1 MNDLKNIIK
10 KTQELC
16 EERLQNNVLL
26 IEGKV
31 SLCASV
37 DFLKAG
43 LPVKR
48 FYDVTKMQLWELL
61 RPPTDPGVYVF
72 EGVDKLSTAVANSLY
87 GWALQGKNN
96 GIRVAFVA
104 EKFPQSVLNSAQ
116 KITL

>member
-1 MNDLKNIIK
+1 MNDIKNIIK

-26 IEGKV
+26 IEGNE
-31 SLCASV
+31 SLCKSIEFIKSGV
-37 DFLKAG
+37 
-43 LPVKR
+43 PVKKY
-48 FYDVTKMQLWELL
+48 FDVTKMQSWELL
-61 RPPTDPGVYVF
+61 RPPTEPGVYIF
-72 EGVDKLSTAVANSLY
+72 EGIDKLDTSLANSLY

>member
-1 MNDLKNIIK
+1 MNDIKNIIK

-26 IEGKV
+26 IEGKE
-31 SLCASV
+31 SLCKSI

-48 FYDVTKMQLWELL
+48 FYDVTKMQPWELL
-61 RPPTDPGVYVF
+61 RPPTDPGVYIF
-72 EGVDKLSTAVANSLY
+72 EGVDKLGTAVANSLY
-87 GWALQGKNN
+87 GWALQGKNY
-96 GIRVAFVA
+96 GVRVAFVA

>member
-1 MNDLKNIIK
+1 MKNIKNIIK

-26 IEGKV
+26 IEGNE
-31 SLCASV
+31 SLCKSIE
-37 DFLKAG
+37 FMKSG
-43 LPVKR
+43 LPVRR
-48 FYDVTKMQLWELL
+48 FYDVTKMQSWELL
-61 RPPTDPGVYVF
+61 RPPADPGVYIF
-72 EGVDKLSTAVANSLY
+72 EGVDKLSAAIANSLY

-104 EKFPQSVLNSAQ
+104 ENFPQSVLNSAQ